1 MTQIDE
7 KALDVAVESLRPLFR
22 EPVSY
27 LEQAARDSIAAYI
40 AALPPAGEVGEL
52 VERLR
57 AAALVACNYTEAHT
71 WRPFSGELFGLLTQI
86 DNITSGLSRT
96 ARADLDSPAPQGDGW
111 VLVPKQITDEM
122 AQAFFDARDDYE
134 RLKADK
140 VFPRPTQADYIYRAM
155 IAATPAKGARD
166 E

>member
-22 EPVSY
+22 EPISY
-27 LEQAARDSIAAYI
+27 LEEAARDSIAAYI
-40 AALPPAGEVGEL
+40 AALPL
-52 VERLR
+52 
-57 AAALVACNYTEAHT
+57 
-71 WRPFSGELFGLLTQI
+71 
-86 DNITSGLSRT
+86 
-96 ARADLDSPAPQGDGW
+96 GDGW

-134 RLKADK
+134 RLKANK

-155 IAATPAKGARD
+155 IAASPAKGARD